1 MSFTREDCELI
12 EAMGLGPVWLLRE
25 TEDPFL
31 PELGTLVKE
40 LREPAPSA
48 RPQAGAPL
56 QKPAGGAPVKPALRT
71 QAPQTPQAT
80 AEPVQTAHM
89 GMSEALAEQIR
100 AANWEELRTLANAC
114 RLCSMA
120 SSRQHVVFSDGDPGP
135 GLVIVGEAPG
145 AEEDLQGVPFVG
157 KSGQLLTSMLE
168 FLNIVR
174 RKDVVIL
181 NVLKC
186 RPPMNRNPEPEE
198 ITCCGHYLERQL
210 EILAPKVL
218 LLAGRFAVGS
228 LLKLEGNFSIGRQ
241 RGRVHQVTIG
251 GKTVPAIVTY
261 HPSYLLRSP
270 LEKAKSWDDLLLLK
284 GAMRDAGIL
293 PPEKEKRW
301 N

>member
-1 MSFTREDCELI
+1 MSFTREDCEI
-12 EAMGLGPVWLLRE
+12 AEAMGLGPVWLLRE

-31 PELGTLVKE
+31 PELGRLAEEKKN
-40 LREPAPSA
+40 LAQAAPA
-48 RPQAGAPL
+48 RRAPL
-56 QKPAGGAPVKPALRT
+56 SPSEGGMLPRADAASGVNPASSRP
-71 QAPQTPQAT
+71 PQ
-80 AEPVQTAHM
+80 QTAHM
-89 GMSEALAEQIR
+89 GMPEALAEEIR
-100 AANWEELRTLANAC
+100 AAGWEDLRKLADAC

-120 SSRQHVVFSDGDPGP
+120 SSRQHVVFAEGEPGP
-135 GLVIVGEAPG
+135 GLVVVGEAPG
-145 AEEDLQGVPFVG
+145 AEEDLQGLPFVG

-168 FLNIVR
+168 SLNIVR

-186 RPPMNRNPEPEE
+186 RPPSNRNPQPEE
-198 ITCCGHYLERQL
+198 ISCCGHYLERQL

-228 LLKLEGNFSIGRQ
+228 LLKLEGNFSIGRE
-241 RGRVHQVTIG
+241 RGRIHQVALG
-251 GKTVPAIVTY
+251 GRTVPAVVTY

-270 LEKAKSWDDLLLLK
+270 LEKAKSWDDLLLLRK
-284 GAMRDAGIL
+284 AMQDAGIL

>member
-1 MSFTREDCELI
+1 
-12 EAMGLGPVWLLRE
+12 
-25 TEDPFL
+25 
-31 PELGTLVKE
+31 LVRE
-40 LREPAPSA
+40 LREPLQSPRPTQGAAALKEQSGA
-48 RPQAGAPL
+48 RPGPVLRAQAPAEGGAPL
-56 QKPAGGAPVKPALRT
+56 
-71 QAPQTPQAT
+71 
-80 AEPVQTAHM
+80 QTAHM
-89 GMSEALAEQIR
+89 GMPESLAEQIR
-100 AANWEELRTLANAC
+100 AAGWDELKALANAC
-114 RLCSMA
+114 SLCSMA

-145 AEEDLQGVPFVG
+145 AEEDLQGLPFVG

-168 FLNIVR
+168 SLNIVR
-174 RKDVVIL
+174 RKDAVIL

-186 RPPMNRNPEPEE
+186 RPPQNRNPQPEE
-198 ITCCGHYLERQL
+198 ISCCGHYLERQL
-210 EILAPKVL
+210 EILAPRVL

-241 RGRVHQVTIG
+241 RGRIHQVMIG
-251 GKTVPAIVTY
+251 GRTVPAVVTY

-284 GAMRDAGIL
+284 SAMRDAGIL

>member
-1 MSFTREDCELI
+1 
-12 EAMGLGPVWLLRE
+12 
-25 TEDPFL
+25 
-31 PELGTLVKE
+31 
-40 LREPAPSA
+40 
-48 RPQAGAPL
+48 
-56 QKPAGGAPVKPALRT
+56 
-71 QAPQTPQAT
+71 
-80 AEPVQTAHM
+80 
-89 GMSEALAEQIR
+89 
-100 AANWEELRTLANAC
+100 
-114 RLCSMA
+114 MA

-145 AEEDLQGVPFVG
+145 AEEDLQGLPFVG

-168 FLNIVR
+168 SLNIVR
-174 RKDVVIL
+174 RKDAVIL

-186 RPPMNRNPEPEE
+186 RPPQNRNPQPEE
-198 ITCCGHYLERQL
+198 ISCCGHYLERQL
-210 EILAPKVL
+210 EILAPRVL

-241 RGRVHQVTIG
+241 RGRIHQVMIG
-251 GKTVPAIVTY
+251 GRTVPAVVTY

-284 GAMRDAGIL
+284 SAMRDAGIL